1 MRNLLLLSIMML
13 GLWCCQKE
21 DSITPDLKLENLYAV
36 KDDAS
41 DTIQQRV
48 YDIYEK
54 YKVTVVFND
63 TIGKV
68 FVKTDIDG
76 DSVFTY
82 ETVDPAYSFTGY
94 TDLDYEYTYLTD
106 PTAKSQ
112 LLDVV
117 EKYLGSCNKN
127 LYPQV
132 VLLTDGFTRTD
143 KRGSAEIFSGG
154 SYLVTYRSLLISY
167 VSDEEVLAT
176 MPEEILMTFI
186 EQRIN
191 DYSSDLLNFHRVSK
205 DFIGKSYAALGID
218 ALPEPVSY
226 WEYDYYTW
234 GFSPVTAYS
243 FSELPFE
250 GSVACLQDDWYGLG
264 DFYFITDFNNFW
276 GDFGWTAENVETF
289 RDVARQLIG
298 PFGFV
303 ADSEKDGSGMVPP
316 IDQQD
321 DLQVFMKETLR
332 FSHDEFEALWGDYPL
347 VMQKYEILYDL
358 LTNEFGVEL

>member
-68 FVKTDIDG
+68 FVKMNAEG

-94 TDLDYEYTYLTD
+94 TDLDYQYALLRD
-106 PTAKSQ
+106 PMQKSQ

-117 EKYLGSCNKN
+117 ESYLSSCNKN

-132 VLLTDGFTRTD
+132 ILLTNMFEREDNRGGIENFFDG
-143 KRGSAEIFSGG
+143 A
-154 SYLVTYRSLLISY
+154 YLTTYRSLILSY
-167 VSDEEVLAT
+167 TSDEA
-176 MPEEILMTFI
+176 ILSSLPGDILRTFI
-186 EQRIN
+186 INRIG
-191 DYSSDLLNFHRVSK
+191 DYATEVQQFHRVSK
-205 DFIGKSYAALGID
+205 DFIGKEWDVLGVST
-218 ALPEPVSY
+218 LREPVTYMEFDY
-226 WEYDYYTW
+226 WYYDWVEYTITEFYEA
-234 GFSPVTAYS
+234 PLYS
-243 FSELPFE
+243 SCT
-250 GSVACLQDDWYGLG
+250 CLQDDWWGIVDYADYVE
-264 DFYFITDFNNFW
+264 DFRN
-276 GDFGWTAENVETF
+276 AV
-289 RDVARQLIG
+289 RQLIG

-303 ADSEKDGSGMVPP
+303 MESAKAQVGAPP
-316 IDQQD
+316 VDQED
-321 DLQVFMKETLR
+321 DLQVFVKEMLR
-332 FSHDEFEALWGDYPL
+332 FSYEEFETLWGDYPL